1 MTRRS
6 HIVDLDPR
14 VKPGD
19 DGRKK
24 KSPGMTEE
32 KKETGDDNKKGV
44 GNDEERK
51 GEEKKVKK
59 RELMGRNFMN
69 KVEKP
74 VSVYS
79 FIFLFYGNLVVD

>member
-1 MTRRS
+1 MTGRS

-19 DGRKK
+19 DGR
-24 KSPGMTEE
+24 

-59 RELMGRNFMN
+59 R
-69 KVEKP
+69 K
-74 VSVYS
+74 
-79 FIFLFYGNLVVD
+79 GNLWGEIL

>member
-1 MTRRS
+1 
-6 HIVDLDPR
+6 
-14 VKPGD
+14 
-19 DGRKK
+19 
-24 KSPGMTEE
+24 MTER
-32 KKETGDDNKKGV
+32 KNKVPGDDNKKGV

-79 FIFLFYGNLVVD
+79 FIFLFYGNFVVD